1 VFLLLAPR
9 AHLPAK
15 IADIAFDRVYDRV
28 PLQYIKNA
36 IASSVASKLVYKEGT
51 QFVQSLFLSPSSL
64 AATALN
70 YLVKEK
76 EITLLQ
82 NILEEANI
90 PEMEKHK
97 ILELLEAGGARTLLT
112 AKGLNIQRRNRFE
125 KRKRISN

>member
-1 VFLLLAPR
+1 MFLLLAPR

-15 IADIAFDRVYDRV
+15 VAGIAFDRV

-36 IASSVASKLVYKEGT
+36 TASSVASKLVYKEGT
-51 QFVQSLFLSPSSL
+51 QFVQSLFLSPNSL
-64 AATALN
+64 TATALN

-76 EITLLQ
+76 EIRLLQ
-82 NILEEANI
+82 NILVEANM
-90 PEMEKHK
+90 PESEKHK